1 MKNKLPFTF
10 LCASFLLFNPSVS
23 FSSECDDMG
32 HRIINRVGGKI
43 VRRSAGALTISHVL
57 SEKIS
62 VKCDMLPDLFIANNT
77 SHPSKKYLYLIGQAG
92 SVVTGEEPETIVEAA
107 GQCNREALSSS
118 NELAQANRGRV
129 QINCKAFTRDTGG
142 NAFTVA
148 LKRP

>member
-1 MKNKLPFTF
+1 MKNKLLFTF

-43 VRRSAGALTISHVL
+43 VRRTVGALTISHVL

-62 VKCDMLPDLFIANNT
+62 VKCDTLPKLFISNNT

-92 SVVTGEEPETIVEAA
+92 NVVIGEEPERIVEAA
-107 GQCNREALSSS
+107 SQCNREALSSF
-118 NELAQANRGRV
+118 NELAQVNLGRV
-129 QINCKAFTRDTGG
+129 QMNCRAFTSNTGG